1 MSTELALMDKK
12 QLSRLDDSLF
22 SKDLAP
28 HYMQLATKLSSS
40 ALVPKSFQGKPQDL
54 FIAWEMGYQV
64 GLSPA
69 QAMQCIAVING
80 KPAMWGDEML
90 ALCMVHPDFDDISE
104 VPTFSNDGGTIIG
117 YVCTVKRKGRTPTIN
132 PFTLDM
138 AKKAGLLGKQGPW
151 TTATE
156 RMLKLRARGYSLRD
170 AFPDALKGIKSR
182 EEIEDYVDA
191 EYKIIEGS
199 RTEFLK
205 NEILIKE
212 NNVETNVE
220 AINLDSRETFIVSEL
235 EANQSSNDSTM
246 DQNRKEEKVS
256 STNDS
261 PVLAIQPEQ
270 AELIFALIDATGF
283 SEDRLKKALE
293 YYEVD
298 TVGKLNSESAEH
310 FIAQLNKL

>member
-1 MSTELALMDKK
+1 MTSTELAVQDRTKV
-12 QLSRLDDSLF
+12 SRLDDSLF

-28 HYMQLATKLSSS
+28 HYMQLATKLASS

-54 FIAWEMGYQV
+54 FICWEMGYQV

-90 ALCMVHPDFDDISE
+90 ALCMVHKDFEDISE
-104 VPTFSNDGGTIIG
+104 ERFFSDDGVMIG
-117 YVCTVKRKGRTPTIN
+117 YTCTVKRKGRTPTVN
-132 PFTLDM
+132 TFTLDM

-182 EEIEDYVDA
+182 EEIEDFIDA
-191 EYKIIEGS
+191 EFSEVKIT
-199 RTEFLK
+199 R
-205 NEILIKE
+205 
-212 NNVETNVE
+212 
-220 AINLDSRETFIVSEL
+220 SEL
-235 EANQSSNDSTM
+235 LKREINAATNTEISHMAEPVDDRSYSEAANQSTQPANM
-246 DQNRKEEKVS
+246 DKAGEREVGVCI
-256 STNDS
+256 DS
-261 PVLAIQPEQ
+261 PTLSPITQ
-270 AELIFALIDATGF
+270 AQTLEIITLMEETGF
-283 SEDRLKKALE
+283 PEVNQINAWK

-298 TVGKLNSESAEH
+298 GLHELTEKSAHH
-310 FIAQLNKL
+310 FITQLKKR